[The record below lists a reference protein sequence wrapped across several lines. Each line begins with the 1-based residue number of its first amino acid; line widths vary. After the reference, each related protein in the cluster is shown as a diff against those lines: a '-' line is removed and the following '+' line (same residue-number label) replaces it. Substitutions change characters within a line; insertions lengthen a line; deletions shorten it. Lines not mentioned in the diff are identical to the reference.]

1 MSDKEPKSP
10 EEKIKAQVEARVGDS
25 DTCDEMKAGE
35 LPAEFIEE
43 CFKLNLRG
51 DGMLYAALNK
61 KRVVFNK
68 TAAQWFAWQ
77 GHHWALDENGAQ
89 ALNVVLEVAMKYE
102 EVLLPTLFTD
112 LKQARKNE
120 EEATA
125 KKLIEAIK
133 AVNNRVKGLNGDR
146 ASKCLLWATVVDD
159 GLSVKGEIFDCQPH
173 LLAAKNGV
181 VDLRS
186 GKFRS
191 GRHDDWLL
199 KSIPHELDP
208 KDWAEDHVSEAW
220 GQYLSTSLAPLD
232 DHKNPEK
239 YLIEIT
245 AFMRRLLGYCITGY
259 RTERIFPILIGDQGQ
274 NGKGVLID
282 LLYELFGQIAAPIPA
297 EMLLKQKYSKNASAA
312 SPELMALKGLRIG
325 CASETEEGRA
335 WALSEIK
342 RLVGGDKITARD
354 NFDKYLTTFIPTH
367 KLLVASNHL
376 PKADSEDDGFWYR
389 VAIIRFHWSFVAKPT
404 RSGEI
409 KRDPNLIDKLRDEA
423 PQIIGWIIRGCLEW
437 QQKGLDMPSAVTDE
451 VIKYRNNQDYV
462 GEWIKACC
470 NTEDKTTKI
479 KFRELYDDFEKW
491 YKKEKGDFVISKI
504 AFSAKL
510 EKKGFLNE
518 KSSQV
523 YFYGIEPTPWIDRKD
538 DD

>member
-1 MSDKEPKSP
+1 MSDNKITDIQDKVKERTKQKEKPP
-10 EEKIKAQVEARVGDS
+10 EIDI
-25 DTCDEMKAGE
+25 DDIT
-35 LPAEFIEE
+35 PEFVKG
-43 CFKLNLRG
+43 CFDLNLRG

-68 TAAQWFAWQ
+68 TAGQWFAWQ

-89 ALNVVLEVAMKYE
+89 AMNVVIEVAFKYE
-102 EVLLPTLFTD
+102 TVLLPSLFED
-112 LKQARKNE
+112 LKKERAVENGNE
-120 EEATA
+120 K
-125 KKLIEAIK
+125 KKLDEIS
-133 AVNNRVKGLNGDR
+133 AVNKRIKGLNGDR
-146 ASKCLLWATVVDD
+146 AQKCLLWATIVDD
-159 GLSVKGEIFDCQPH
+159 GLSVKGEIFDCMPH
-173 LLAAKNGV
+173 LLAAQNGV

-186 GKFRS
+186 GKFRP

-199 KSIPHELDP
+199 KSIPHDLNS
-208 KDWAEDHVSEAW
+208 KDWEEDHVSEAW
-220 GQYLSTSLAPLD
+220 GQYLTTSLAPPV
-232 DHKNPEK
+232 DHKYREK
-239 YLIEIT
+239 YIKEIIS
-245 AFMRRLLGYCITGY
+245 FIRRLLGYFITGY

-282 LLYELFGQIAAPIPA
+282 LLYELFGQLAAPIPA

-354 NFDKYLTTFIPTH
+354 NFDKYLTTFAPTH

-376 PKADSEDDGFWYR
+376 SKADSEDDGFWYR
-389 VAIIRFHWSFVAKPT
+389 VAVIRFHWSFVAKPT
-404 RSGEI
+404 RPGEI
-409 KRDPNLIDKLRDEA
+409 KRDPNLIDKLREEA
-423 PQIIGWIIRGCLEW
+423 PKIIGWIIRGCLEW
-437 QQKGLDMPSAVTDE
+437 QDRGLDMPSAVTDE
-451 VIKYRNNQDYV
+451 VIKYRGDQDYI
-462 GEWIKACC
+462 GEWINACC

-510 EKKGFLNE
+510 EKKGFIKE

-523 YFYGIEPTPWIDRKD
+523 YFYGIEPTPWIDRKSD
-538 DD
+538 D